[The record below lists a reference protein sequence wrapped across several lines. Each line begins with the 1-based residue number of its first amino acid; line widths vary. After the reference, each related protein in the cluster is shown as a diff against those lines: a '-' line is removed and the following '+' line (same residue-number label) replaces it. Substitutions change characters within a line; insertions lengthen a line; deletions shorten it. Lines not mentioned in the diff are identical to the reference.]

1 MTKKHLY
8 SALITLLAIFAL
20 SVIICFIDINTGSA
34 SSPSNYI
41 TQLRE
46 SFKRS
51 SSSDT
56 VYFRNEVAD
65 YFKKVSETLSSISA
79 SKGIQQPNISQNIGR
94 INNISNRIRSSNNKN
109 QLIMNSKE
117 AISVTVGTLRDI
129 KNTAGIQNPEI
140 DMRLARID
148 RLNQTL
154 NTQDTLNYK
163 RKITGI
169 IDQISSVIE
178 MISAQ

>member
-1 MTKKHLY
+1 
-8 SALITLLAIFAL
+8 
-20 SVIICFIDINTGSA
+20 
-34 SSPSNYI
+34 
-41 TQLRE
+41 
-46 SFKRS
+46 
-51 SSSDT
+51 
-56 VYFRNEVAD
+56 
-65 YFKKVSETLSSISA
+65 
-79 SKGIQQPNISQNIGR
+79 
-94 INNISNRIRSSNNKN
+94 
-109 QLIMNSKE
+109 MNSKE